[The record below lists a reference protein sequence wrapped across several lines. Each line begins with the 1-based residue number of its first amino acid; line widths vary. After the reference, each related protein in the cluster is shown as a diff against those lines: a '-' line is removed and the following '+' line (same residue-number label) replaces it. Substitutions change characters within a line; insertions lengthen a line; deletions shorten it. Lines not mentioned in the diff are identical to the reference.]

1 MNTLTMINRLTYTSS
16 RIGLDTSL
24 TYLIYYSAT

>member
-16 RIGLDTSL
+16 KIALDISL
-24 TYLIYYSAT
+24 TYLIYHSAT